1 MTSVFHF
8 DWGGAPYLGG
18 PNSAEFDYQEI
29 GEILSTYIRK
39 DYTFIHPEAL
49 DEKCRVVNGL
59 ITLENE
65 VNFESY
71 KLFILPGSSTMSI
84 SNAKKLREFYLQGG
98 TIIATSMLAFK
109 SLEKGKEEELRE
121 ILYDIFGDF
130 NNESNHCKG
139 HNGKA
144 HFIENLTKE
153 ILKEIIEKS
162 PLIFDVEIKTNEDTD
177 GVFSYIHKV
186 KDGTDIYY
194 FVNCSDKDIKSNI
207 TINGLKDFEI
217 WNPHNDERSTLG
229 NIKYNNGM
237 VNFELMLK
245 AVSSVFLV
253 SK

>member
-1 MTSVFHF
+1 
-8 DWGGAPYLGG
+8 
-18 PNSAEFDYQEI
+18 
-29 GEILSTYIRK
+29 
-39 DYTFIHPEAL
+39 
-49 DEKCRVVNGL
+49 
-59 ITLENE
+59 
-65 VNFESY
+65 
-71 KLFILPGSSTMSI
+71 MSI

-130 NNESNHCKG
+130 NNESNHSKG